1 MRALELY
8 SGIGGFAE
16 AFTTHGEV
24 VAAIDHNPLA
34 NQVYASNFEHPLAVK
49 NLDSIPLAQLERREA
64 DLWWMSP
71 PRASPTPS
79 AAPSAIWRIHA
90 PRASSTSSRPSPW
103 AEPEPSHRSR
113 MGYL

>member
-24 VAAIDHNPLA
+24 VAAIDHNALA

-71 PRASPTPS
+71 PCQPYTIRGAQRDLEDPRSKS
-79 AAPSAIWRIHA
+79 VLRIIEA
-90 PRASSTSSRPSPW
+90 LP
-103 AEPEPSHRSR
+103 
-113 MGYL
+113 LD